1 MLPADEVPLAVNVA
15 MSLTPSRIG
24 SLPGA
29 GTPASTAGSP
39 SRVPKSVSRKLSVNR
54 SGPDSRRSNS
64 RPPRYPR
71 LQLRLM
77 VVVGLRRRDRQV
89 RLQLEEVLLSHAA
102 YIHQLLDLLER
113 SVLLPVLDDAF
124 GGLGADAGKRL
135 QLGDRCGV
143 DVDGSGDGGLR
154 RRTAAAPALGSGR
167 LRLRRNQRREGDD
180 RQNGTQH
187 TQSSF

>member
-1 MLPADEVPLAVNVA
+1 MYRAAPVARKSSSAANICGTATPLNVA
-15 MSLTPSRIG
+15 TRPKTNITSTIEYPAATVPS
-24 SLPGA
+24 SC
-29 GTPASTAGSP
+29 
-39 SRVPKSVSRKLSVNR
+39 
-54 SGPDSRRSNS
+54 
-64 RPPRYPR
+64 

-167 LRLRRNQRREGDD
+167 LRLRRNQRREGDE